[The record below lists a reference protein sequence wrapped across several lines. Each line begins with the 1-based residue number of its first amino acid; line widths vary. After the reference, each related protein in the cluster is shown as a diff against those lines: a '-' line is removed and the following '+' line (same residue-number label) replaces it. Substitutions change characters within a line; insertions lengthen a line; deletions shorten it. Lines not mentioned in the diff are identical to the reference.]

1 MTVEWKCF
9 GFFFLFSFIGY
20 KAKKQVGSNQTKKL
34 HNKVSTAHRW
44 EKIFTQTQSG
54 KGLKSQIFKLKQ
66 FTARKQI
73 TQL

>member
-1 MTVEWKCF
+1 MGKHDSGVEIF
-9 GFFFLFSFIGY
+9 FSFFFYRIQS
-20 KAKKQVGSNQTKKL
+20 KKQVGSNQTKEL
-34 HNKVSTAHRW
+34 HNKVSTAHRR